1 MPLNF
6 LTTLPF
12 LTGFNA
18 ETVNNATNWVN
29 TFVTAFWGLLGA
41 VLGVVAIIML
51 FSTIPSAMAHAR
63 KKEWKETAL
72 SVIASVIIILLA
84 VGGAVVAVSAVRT
97 IFGSTSGQ
105 TGGAN
110 FNMYIPYLINTVK
123 GFLP

>member
-1 MPLNF
+1 MTTIFQNLPL
-6 LTTLPF
+6 LS
-12 LTGFNA
+12 GFSA
-18 ETVNNATNWVN
+18 DTVNNATNWVN

-84 VGGAVVAVSAVRT
+84 VGGAVVAVNAVRT
-97 IFGSTSGQ
+97 IFGNTSGN

-110 FNMYIPYLINTVK
+110 FQVIVPYVVQNVK
-123 GFLP
+123 NLLP